1 MRCFTP
7 WDFMT
12 HIFQSRMLRAIV
24 ATSVTALAL
33 TGVAWASRSS
43 DLQQEINELTSR
55 ASQYE
60 AEASQAES
68 AGDRTTACN
77 AYRRAANA
85 WREAASAGTSL
96 IVETLNDSNLD
107 PDAVNENVHIMANNA
122 EVDDQ
127 SAAKV
132 CS

>member
-1 MRCFTP
+1 
-7 WDFMT
+7 
-12 HIFQSRMLRAIV
+12 MLRAVV

-122 EVDDQ
+122 DVDDQ

-132 CS
+132 CN

>member
-1 MRCFTP
+1 
-7 WDFMT
+7 MT
-12 HIFQSRMLRAIV
+12 HIFQSRLLRAVV
-24 ATSVTALAL
+24 AASVTALTL

-43 DLQQEINELTSR
+43 DLQQEINALASK

-60 AEASQAES
+60 AEAAQAEN

-77 AYRRAANA
+77 AYRRAADA
-85 WREAASAGTSL
+85 WREAASSGTSL
-96 IVETLNDSNLD
+96 IIETLNDSNLD
-107 PDAVNENVHIMANNA
+107 ADAVNENVHIMANNA

-127 SAAKV
+127 RAAKV

>member
-12 HIFQSRMLRAIV
+12 HIFQSRVLRAVV

-43 DLQQEINELTSR
+43 DLQQKINELTSR

-85 WREAASAGTSL
+85 WREAADAGTSL
-96 IVETLNDSNLD
+96 IIETLNDSNLD
-107 PDAVNENVHIMANNA
+107 ADAVNENVHIMANNA